1 MVICQVMGSS
11 VWPNSHFGHTGT
23 VRQEVKA
30 ILEIETKRHGH
41 GVRVTIKVG
50 DTEIVIDIP

>member
-1 MVICQVMGSS
+1 MGSS